1 MHRREAGDVGAVLD
15 RMISSTVQCGGVRVG
30 QSSRYHVP
38 MMNHLVQ
45 YLRGFNER
53 YPGGFCLAV
62 QQVRLAVRPT
72 RVNPP

>member
-1 MHRREAGDVGAVLD
+1 
-15 RMISSTVQCGGVRVG
+15 
-30 QSSRYHVP
+30 
-38 MMNHLVQ
+38 MMNDLVQ